1 MIHFIHF
8 FIVYSIDYSK
18 DQLHLTVFVFRSF
31 IQDNSKFAIEHQLL
45 DSISL
50 LTDNEKQTFYILCI
64 LSNRFKMAGPSWC
77 PENLTPSVHFFTL
90 SMAKQQQMTSENQTK
105 KRWQLK
111 FLGEDR
117 TLSENFTLYPGK
129 VIERSEGCL

>member
-50 LTDNEKQTFYILCI
+50 LTDNEK
-64 LSNRFKMAGPSWC
+64 
-77 PENLTPSVHFFTL
+77 
-90 SMAKQQQMTSENQTK
+90 
-105 KRWQLK
+105 
-111 FLGEDR
+111 
-117 TLSENFTLYPGK
+117 
-129 VIERSEGCL
+129 